1 MGSMFIESVERSDTS
16 LMVAYL
22 VFVGIVFV
30 LVNTL
35 VDIIYGLVNPT
46 VRVAGRQ

>member
-1 MGSMFIESVERSDTS
+1 
-16 LMVAYL
+16 MVAYL